1 MSMRVIF
8 ITCSLVAAACGSKGD
23 PTANTTAEVL
33 VGESEEE
40 GQASVI
46 PEPIGLFACKA
57 RTAASEKAS
66 DKADVGSV
74 PYDVQGCPAVPSLFG
89 EVTFGMTRDEVAIA
103 IGRKV
108 EVTGSTG
115 RELTFPSS
123 ISTDIDLG
131 EPGDLLQLTVRFS
144 EAGKVDMLSHKIDA
158 KGFER
163 LAAAWGE
170 AFALKNL
177 VYTTYHWFN
186 PEAGLRA
193 SAIPT
198 TWRRNS
204 TSKGNEEVEG
214 FQLSFEPYTPLAKA
228 LGSEGLLSKE
238 LIGKTSGEVRR
249 VFPEVAGI
257 ATAPR
262 DLFLPPTETSLSS
275 FYVILSWTDGKLDS
289 YGTVLDYH
297 EDKTLKA
304 ELLAVVA
311 SVLGKPSAGPGRHS
325 EYSFTG
331 PNGQVVRLSQ
341 AGNDMAW
348 VLQVSKP

>member
-1 MSMRVIF
+1 MRVIF
-8 ITCSLVAAACGSKGD
+8 ISCVLVAAACGSKSD
-23 PTANTTAEVL
+23 PTANPTAEV
-33 VGESEEE
+33 VVAHSEEE

-46 PEPIGLFACKA
+46 PEPSGLFACKA
-57 RTAASEKAS
+57 KAVASAKAS
-66 DKADVGSV
+66 DKAEVAAI
-74 PYDVQGCPAVPSLFG
+74 PYDVQGCPAIPSLFG
-89 EVTFGMTRDEVAIA
+89 EVSFGMTRDEVAIA
-103 IGRKV
+103 IGRRG
-108 EVTGSTG
+108 EVTDSTG

-123 ISTDIDLG
+123 ISTNIHLG
-131 EPGDLLQLTVRFS
+131 EPGDMLQLSVRFS

-163 LAAAWGE
+163 LKSAWGE
-170 AFALKNL
+170 AFALKSL

-193 SAIPT
+193 SAKRT

-204 TSKGNEEVEG
+204 TGNGNEEVEG
-214 FQLSFEPYTPLAKA
+214 FQLSFEPYTPLAQA
-228 LGSEGLLSKE
+228 LGSGGLLSKE

-249 VFPEVAGI
+249 VFPEVVGI

-289 YGTVLDYH
+289 YATVLDYH

-325 EYSFTG
+325 EYSFAG
-331 PNGQVVRLSQ
+331 PNGQVVRLAQ